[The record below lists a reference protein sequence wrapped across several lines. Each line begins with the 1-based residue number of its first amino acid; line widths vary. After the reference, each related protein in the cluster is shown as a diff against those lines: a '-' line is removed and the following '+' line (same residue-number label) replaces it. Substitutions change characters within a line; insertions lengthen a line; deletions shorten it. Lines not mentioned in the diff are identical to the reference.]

1 MTVSTQRWKI
11 IVQFHQNQIMHRRL
25 YAYMVSDHYM
35 GQEAIIPM
43 LHNQALQALHIT
55 TKNPKNPKTLLL
67 EKPLG

>member
-1 MTVSTQRWKI
+1 
-11 IVQFHQNQIMHRRL
+11 
-25 YAYMVSDHYM
+25 MVSDHYM